1 MVEGKKIIELKIAA
15 DPALLSM
22 MRCVVLHSSKSAGC
36 DNEMAENMVI
46 AVNEACMNIIQ
57 HAYNNNTNESINIK
71 VLEENNKLIFKL
83 IDHGSPIDFSKIKK
97 RNLDEVKPGG
107 LGLPM
112 IETIMDK
119 VEFSTSPDGKE
130 NVLELIKI
138 KH

>member
-1 MVEGKKIIELKIAA
+1 MVESKKIIEMKIAS

-22 MRCVVLHSSKSAGC
+22 MRCVVLHSSKNAGC

-46 AVNEACMNIIQ
+46 AVNEACMNIIR
-57 HAYNNNTNESINIK
+57 HAYNNDSNKSIAINVFK
-71 VLEENNKLIFKL
+71 ENNKLIFKL
-83 IDHGSPIDFSKIKK
+83 IDNGNPIDFSKIKK

>member
-1 MVEGKKIIELKIAA
+1 MAKSKKIIELEMAS

-22 MRCVVLHSSKSAGC
+22 MRCVVLHASMNAGC
-36 DNEMAENMVI
+36 NNEQAENMVI

-57 HAYNNNTNESINIK
+57 HAYNNDVNNSISLQVYEES
-71 VLEENNKLIFKL
+71 NKLVFRL
-83 IDHGSPIDFSKIKK
+83 IDHGNPFDVSKIKK
-97 RNLDEVKPGG
+97 RNLDEVRPGG

-119 VEFSTSPDGKE
+119 VDFFSSPEGNE
-130 NVLELIKI
+130 NILELVKI

>member
-1 MVEGKKIIELKIAA
+1 MLEAKKIIEIKIAS

-22 MRCVVLHSSKSAGC
+22 MRCVVLHSSKNAGC

-57 HAYNNNTNESINIK
+57 HAYNNDSNKSIAINVFK
-71 VLEENNKLIFKL
+71 ENNKLIFKL
-83 IDHGSPIDFSKIKK
+83 IDHGNPIDFSKVKK

-130 NVLELIKI
+130 NILELIKI